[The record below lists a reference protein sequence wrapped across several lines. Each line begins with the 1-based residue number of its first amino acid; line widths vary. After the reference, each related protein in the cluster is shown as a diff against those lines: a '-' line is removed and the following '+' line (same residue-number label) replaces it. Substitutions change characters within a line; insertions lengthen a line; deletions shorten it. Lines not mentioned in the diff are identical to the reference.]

1 MELCY
6 YHGNT
11 GSFRGDLDAWLWSKL
26 LLYKGKPFLARQQ
39 LKRLIKEGKSF
50 NSNPAVIRSHTSQ
63 MLERLAQLTID
74 ANKLQDRLK

>member
-11 GSFRGDLDAWLWSKL
+11 GSFRGDLAAWLWSKL
-26 LLYKGKPFLARQQ
+26 SINKENPFLTRQQ
-39 LKRLIKEGKSF
+39 LNRLINEGKSF
-50 NSNPAVIRSHTSQ
+50 NSNPAVIRSDTSQ

-74 ANKLQDRLK
+74 ANNLQDRLK